1 MKAKVYFSVATEI
14 ELDERMILKGT
25 LNNDFSDLRES
36 AMKEVEKKIKDSSL
50 ELGYFDTMELISED
64 EDINGYTVFSD

>member
-14 ELDERMILKGT
+14 ELDERMILKGA

>member
-14 ELDERMILKGT
+14 ELDERMILKSA
-25 LNNDFSDLRES
+25 LNNDFYDLRES
-36 AMKEVEKKIKDSSL
+36 AMKEVEKKIKGSSL

>member
-1 MKAKVYFSVATEI
+1 MKAKVHFSVVTEI
-14 ELDERMILKGT
+14 ELDERMILKGA

-50 ELGYFDTMELISED
+50 ELGYFDTMDLISED

>member
-14 ELDERMILKGT
+14 ELDERMILKGA

-36 AMKEVEKKIKDSSL
+36 AMKEVEKKIKGSSL
-50 ELGYFDTMELISED
+50 ELGYFDTMDLISED
-64 EDINGYTVFSD
+64 GDINGYTIFSD

>member
-14 ELDERMILKGT
+14 ELDERMILKGA

-36 AMKEVEKKIKDSSL
+36 AMKEVEKKIKGSSL

-64 EDINGYTVFSD
+64 GDINGYTVFSD

>member
-14 ELDERMILKGT
+14 ELDERMILKGA

-64 EDINGYTVFSD
+64 GDINGYTVFSD

>member
-14 ELDERMILKGT
+14 ELDERMILKGA
-25 LNNDFSDLRES
+25 LNNDFSDLKES
-36 AMKEVEKKIKDSSL
+36 AMEEVGKKIKGSSL

-64 EDINGYTVFSD
+64 GDINGYTVFSD

>member
-14 ELDERMILKGT
+14 ELDERMILKGA

-36 AMKEVEKKIKDSSL
+36 AMKEVEKKIKGSSL
-50 ELGYFDTMELISED
+50 ELGYFDTMNLISED

>member
-14 ELDERMILKGT
+14 ELDERMILKGA

-36 AMKEVEKKIKDSSL
+36 AMKEVEKKIKGSSL

>member
-14 ELDERMILKGT
+14 ELDERMILKGA

-36 AMKEVEKKIKDSSL
+36 AMKEVEKKIKGSSL

-64 EDINGYTVFSD
+64 GDINGYTVFND

>member
-14 ELDERMILKGT
+14 ELDERMILKGA

-36 AMKEVEKKIKDSSL
+36 AMKEVEKKIKGFPL
-50 ELGYFDTMELISED
+50 ELGYFDTMDLVSED
-64 EDINGYTVFSD
+64 EDINGYTIFSD

>member
-1 MKAKVYFSVATEI
+1 
-14 ELDERMILKGT
+14 MILKGA

-50 ELGYFDTMELISED
+50 ELGYFDTMDLISED

>member
-14 ELDERMILKGT
+14 ELDERMILKGA
-25 LNNDFSDLRES
+25 LNNNFSDLRES
-36 AMKEVEKKIKDSSL
+36 AMEEVEKKIKGSSL